1 MGMDIDWNMGMGT
14 AIVMGVDT
22 GMNMAVGMDMDMGMD
37 GRTPFFS
44 VQQV

>member
-1 MGMDIDWNMGMGT
+1 MGMDIDWIMGMGT
-14 AIVMGVDT
+14 AIVMGVDI

>member
-1 MGMDIDWNMGMGT
+1 MGMDIDWNM
-14 AIVMGVDT
+14 AVVMGVDT
-22 GMNMAVGMDMDMGMD
+22 GMNMAVGMDMDMGID

>member
-1 MGMDIDWNMGMGT
+1 MGMDIDWNM
-14 AIVMGVDT
+14 AVVMGVDT

>member
-1 MGMDIDWNMGMGT
+1 MGMDIDWNMGLGT
-14 AIVMGVDT
+14 VIVVGVDT
-22 GMNMAVGMDMDMGMD
+22 GMNMDVGTDMGVD